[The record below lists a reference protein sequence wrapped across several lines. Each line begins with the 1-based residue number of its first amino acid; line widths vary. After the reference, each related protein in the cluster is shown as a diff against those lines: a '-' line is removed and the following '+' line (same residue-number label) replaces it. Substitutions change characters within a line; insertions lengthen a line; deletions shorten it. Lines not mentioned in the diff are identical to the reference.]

1 MPLAPSD
8 LRRVMLR
15 THLLQATWNYERQQG
30 LGWAWS
36 LQPVIERLYPRGQ
49 ARTERLAE
57 HTAYFNTQPTLASVA
72 LGAAAALEEQR
83 ANGDP
88 VDPDVMARVK
98 GVLGSALA
106 AIGDRLFWFTLRP
119 FAACVGLIFAT
130 RGSWVGALLLWACYN
145 AIHLVMRVRGV
156 EWGYRGGPGVLS
168 EGLRTALERL
178 IGRLSVM
185 GSMLVGIL
193 TAVLLVP
200 GGEPREVT
208 FQVMLIAGLVLGL
221 LTAARARPTPSQWA
235 FGLGALT
242 VASAWLR

>member
-1 MPLAPSD
+1 MPLANAD

-30 LGWAWS
+30 VGWAWS
-36 LQPVIERLYPRGQ
+36 LQPVIERLYPEGEE
-49 ARTERLAE
+49 RTERLLE

-83 ANGDP
+83 ANGGQ
-88 VDPDVMARVK
+88 VDADVMARVK

-130 RGSWVGALLLWACYN
+130 RGSWTGALLLWACYN
-145 AIHLVMRVRGV
+145 SLHLVMRARGV
-156 EWGYRGGPGVLS
+156 EWGYRSGPSVLS
-168 EGLRTALERL
+168 EGLRATLERL
-178 IGRLSVM
+178 INRLSVM

-200 GGEPREVT
+200 RGEPREVT

-221 LTAARARPTPSQWA
+221 LSASRARPTPSQWA
-235 FGLGALT
+235 LGLGALA

>member
-1 MPLAPSD
+1 
-8 LRRVMLR
+8 
-15 THLLQATWNYERQQG
+15 
-30 LGWAWS
+30 
-36 LQPVIERLYPRGQ
+36 
-49 ARTERLAE
+49 
-57 HTAYFNTQPTLASVA
+57 
-72 LGAAAALEEQR
+72 
-83 ANGDP
+83 
-88 VDPDVMARVK
+88 
-98 GVLGSALA
+98 
-106 AIGDRLFWFTLRP
+106 
-119 FAACVGLIFAT
+119 
-130 RGSWVGALLLWACYN
+130 
-145 AIHLVMRVRGV
+145 
-156 EWGYRGGPGVLS
+156 VLS